1 MSIKLM
7 NTQPLLHPAELLPLS
22 VGQLLLV
29 CSLRR
34 GFRGG
39 EEDERQEEGATGHG
53 GE

>member
-1 MSIKLM
+1 MVLTFVIIV
-7 NTQPLLHPAELLPLS
+7 S
-22 VGQLLLV
+22 VGQLLV
-29 CSLRR
+29 CSLRG